1 MPQKIK
7 LVDREYEVPEL
18 SLEAKNLIES
28 LKFLSNLER
37 DKQALL
43 RSLLASKDSQIA
55 DLKKEILSAK
65 AGFEI

>member
-55 DLKKEILSAK
+55 ELKKEILSAK

>member
-18 SLEAKNLIES
+18 SFEAKNLIES
-28 LKFLSNLER
+28 LKFLSILEK

-43 RSLLASKDSQIA
+43 KSLLASKDSQIA
-55 DLKKEILSAK
+55 ELKKEILSAK

>member
-7 LVDREYEVPEL
+7 LGDKEYEVPDL
-18 SLEAKNLIES
+18 SQEATNLIES
-28 LKFLSNLER
+28 LKFLANLEK

-43 RSLLASKDSQIA
+43 KSLLASKDVQIA
-55 DLKKEILSAK
+55 ELKKEILSAK

>member
-28 LKFLSNLER
+28 LKFLSNLEK

-43 RSLLASKDSQIA
+43 KSLLASKDSQIA
-55 DLKKEILSAK
+55 ELKKEILSAK

>member
-18 SLEAKNLIES
+18 SLEAKNLIDS
-28 LKFLSNLER
+28 LKFLSNLEK

-43 RSLLASKDSQIA
+43 KSLLASKDSQIA
-55 DLKKEILSAK
+55 ELKKEILSAK